1 MKLNTSMVVVGAIF
15 IVLALLLAIIPQFS
29 DCQSQ
34 GKALALPDGK
44 TVAMKCHWTGQAEA
58 VLAVILLVIG
68 ILLIISRNK
77 ETQKY
82 LAIVGIV
89 LGILAILLPTFIIGV
104 CATPTMICNTVMKVA
119 LLILG
124 PLVILDGIAGLILAI
139 KSNNE

>member
-1 MKLNTSMVVVGAIF
+1 MVVVGAIF

-124 PLVILDGIAGLILAI
+124 PLVILDGIAGLILAV